1 MPASPAGKVFLP
13 NFPSNGK
20 LSGISRWS
28 GGKSSPS
35 NVGVA
40 GSIPGGELRSYIP
53 CGQESQTIKQKQY
66 CNKFN
71 KDSKK

>member
-40 GSIPGGELRSYIP
+40 GSIPDQGMKITHV
-53 CGQESQTIKQKQY
+53 SQP
-66 CNKFN
+66 
-71 KDSKK
+71 